1 MSIVL
6 SIEQIDLICNVSIV
20 LDAAPESI
28 SYPSIWFAT
37 PLGCVNLDFER
48 SEIQLIDFMNGTTKY
63 FALLSFLQK
72 KNKFQHVNFSRKKE
86 EKRKILIEKRSEKFP
101 FGF

>member
-1 MSIVL
+1 MSLTI
-6 SIEQIDLICNVSIV
+6 SIEQLDLICNVSIV

-28 SYPSIWFAT
+28 SYPCIWFAT

-63 FALLSFLQK
+63 FTLIGLGSINKMEVVDCYTEK
-72 KNKFQHVNFSRKKE
+72 KGEN
-86 EKRKILIEKRSEKFP
+86 EK
-101 FGF
+101 

>member
-1 MSIVL
+1 MNISL
-6 SIEQIDLICNVSIV
+6 SIEQLDLICNVSIV

-48 SEIQLIDFMNGTTKY
+48 KEIQLIDFRDISQKY
-63 FALLSFLQK
+63 FSLMGLGSMNK
-72 KNKFQHVNFSRKKE
+72 MEVVDYYSKNDSV
-86 EKRKILIEKRSEKFP
+86 L
-101 FGF
+101 

>member
-1 MSIVL
+1 MNISL
-6 SIEQIDLICNVSIV
+6 SIEQLDLICNVSIV

-48 SEIQLIDFMNGTTKY
+48 KEIQLIDFRDISQKY
-63 FALLSFLQK
+63 FSLMGLGSMNKMEVVDCYSKDDSLL
-72 KNKFQHVNFSRKKE
+72 
-86 EKRKILIEKRSEKFP
+86 
-101 FGF
+101 

>member
-6 SIEQIDLICNVSIV
+6 SIEQIDVICNVSIV

-48 SEIQLIDFMNGTTKY
+48 KEIQLIDFNDVSQKY
-63 FALLSFLQK
+63 FALMGLGSINK
-72 KNKFQHVNFSRKKE
+72 MEVVDCYSKNNS
-86 EKRKILIEKRSEKFP
+86 LL
-101 FGF
+101 

>member
-20 LDAAPESI
+20 LDATPESI

-63 FALLSFLQK
+63 FALIGLGSINKMEVVDCYTEK
-72 KNKFQHVNFSRKKE
+72 KGGKGK
-86 EKRKILIEKRSEKFP
+86 
-101 FGF
+101 

>member
-37 PLGCVNLDFER
+37 PFGCVNLDFEKK
-48 SEIQLIDFMNGTTKY
+48 EIQLIDFRDISQKY
-63 FALLSFLQK
+63 FTLMGLGSMNK
-72 KNKFQHVNFSRKKE
+72 MEVVDYYSKNDSV
-86 EKRKILIEKRSEKFP
+86 L
-101 FGF
+101 